1 MKIKCLCRTII
12 IGIFLI
18 LVPSISAVQYNTI
31 IEINKSRFKQDL
43 RTTNYTAIDPALL
56 FRIMIL
62 FIIDTVGLTY
72 IIKHF
77 SNSNN
82 GHTFVISILILSVYV
97 FLHCFIKF
105 LQAQV
110 LMNQSE

>member
-1 MKIKCLCRTII
+1 
-12 IGIFLI
+12 
-18 LVPSISAVQYNTI
+18 LVIPGISAVQYNSIMET
-31 IEINKSRFKQDL
+31 NKSRFKQEL